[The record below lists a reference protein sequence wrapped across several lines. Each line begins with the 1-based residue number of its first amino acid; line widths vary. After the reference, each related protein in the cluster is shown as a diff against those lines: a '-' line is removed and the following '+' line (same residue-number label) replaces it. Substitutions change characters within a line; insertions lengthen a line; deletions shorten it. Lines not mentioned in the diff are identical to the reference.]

1 MSAIRKFY
9 PKARTVTRYRVLQAL
24 YQWQLTGQELEL
36 IESQFLDAQ
45 DIDIENE
52 QDMQQADISYFK
64 HLLHA
69 IPLKIEQLD
78 TAIVPF
84 LDRSMTQLD
93 PVELAI
99 LRIGCYELIHCPDI
113 PFKVVINEAVEL
125 AKLFG
130 ATQSHKYINSI
141 LDKLAH
147 TLQK

>member
-1 MSAIRKFY
+1 MSGRPKFY
-9 PKARTVTRYRVLQAL
+9 PKARTVTRHRVLQAL
-24 YQWQLTGQELEL
+24 YQWQLTGQNIEL
-36 IESQFLDAQ
+36 IESQFLDTQ
-45 DIDIENE
+45 DIEND

-64 HLLHA
+64 QLLHA
-69 IPLKIEQLD
+69 IPLKLEQLD
-78 TAIVPF
+78 TAFAPF
-84 LDRSMTQLD
+84 LDRSITQLD

-99 LRIGCYELIHCPDI
+99 LRIGCYELIHCQEI

-147 TLQK
+147 TLPK